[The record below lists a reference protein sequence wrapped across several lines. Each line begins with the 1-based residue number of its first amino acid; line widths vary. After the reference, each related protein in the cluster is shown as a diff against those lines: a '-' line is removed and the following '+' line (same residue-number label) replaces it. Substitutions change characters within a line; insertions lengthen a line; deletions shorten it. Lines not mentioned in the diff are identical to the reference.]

1 MAGAM
6 WDQLQFSLP
15 FTRAAGLLQ
24 HPSVILGRRV
34 CLDSQ
39 FEPWW
44 CSAEIFLCFFAAVL
58 WALSCKQ
65 QVLCCSAFYT
75 FYDGHWVKLLI
86 TKPLSGHLGRKL
98 GCLRPSVFLRKWEG
112 LFCYPQKEK
121 MKIKTQQLV
130 EKVRRSPN
138 DNGSFEVQGKLKK

>member
-1 MAGAM
+1 MRSASVLSPIHESSGASSTPICNLGM
-6 WDQLQFSLP
+6 KGVP
-15 FTRAAGLLQ
+15 GLLVWTV
-24 HPSVILGRRV
+24 VIL
-34 CLDSQ
+34 
-39 FEPWW
+39 
-44 CSAEIFLCFFAAVL
+44 CSAEIFLCCFTAEV

-65 QVLCCSAFYT
+65 QVLFCSAAYT
-75 FYDGHWVKLLI
+75 FCDGHWVKLLI
-86 TKPLSGHLGRKL
+86 TKPLSGHLGREL
-98 GCLRPSVFLRKWEG
+98 DCLRPLVFLRKWKA